1 MKREIKFRAWD
12 KVQKEMVF
20 DGIEYQLRLIGHIC
34 NDSETQERSQI
45 GFSNFDFDRFEIM
58 QFTSLT
64 DKNGKEIYEGDIL
77 QSDFGDGKPTPIY
90 FGEFACSTYE
100 TKDLATQIGFYWHE
114 EDGTKSIFGKSIV
127 GNMDYC
133 EVIGNIY
140 ENPELL

>member
-1 MKREIKFRAWD
+1 MKREIKFKLYD
-12 KVQKEMVF
+12 KHVNRQVSAPACYYMSVND
-20 DGIEYQLRLIGHIC
+20 DGSIA
-34 NDSETQERSQI
+34 
-45 GFSNFDFDRFEIM
+45 IM
-58 QFTSLT
+58 NNIAVCQFTGLT

-133 EVIGNIY
+133 EIIGNIY